1 MSKKEIKKTEPE
13 KPEFEQKLVDLSRV
27 TRVTKGG
34 KRLSFRALVVVG
46 NKNGQVGY
54 GVAKG
59 KDVTM
64 AISKAVDQA
73 KKNIIK
79 VNLVKGTILHE
90 VKGKFKAAKVLL
102 KPAPR
107 GTGVMA
113 GGPIRVVLDLAG
125 IENIVAKML
134 GSKNKINNV
143 KCTYNAL
150 LNLKQI
156 EVDKAVKK
164 EEK

>member
-1 MSKKEIKKTEPE
+1 MNKKEIKKTEPE
-13 KPEFEQKLVDLSRV
+13 TPEFEQKLVDLSRV

-113 GGPIRVVLDLAG
+113 GGRIRVVLDLAG

>member
-1 MSKKEIKKTEPE
+1 MNKKEIKKTEPE
-13 KPEFEQKLVDLSRV
+13 TPEFEQKLVDLSRV

-90 VKGKFKAAKVLL
+90 VKGKFKAVKVLL